1 MNKKP
6 ILIALLLVFGFQVVH
21 AQIDSTATRTDSTA
35 PKKMS
40 GFDKFNV
47 KMERLFKIIP
57 VPIISYSTEAGNTF
71 GLAKNNI
78 INISK
83 KDTISKPSRLSEVI
97 TFSTKGR
104 INFSVATEL
113 IFKENKYIILAY
125 FNYRKQP

>member
-21 AQIDSTATRTDSTA
+21 AQTDSTAVQTDSTA

-40 GFDKFNV
+40 GFDKFNG

-71 GLAKNNI
+71 GLAKNNLI
-78 INISK
+78 QLSK

-104 INFSVATEL
+104 INVSVSTEL
-113 IFKENKYIILAY
+113 IWNENKNIAQGYI
-125 FNYRKQP
+125 N